1 MEKYRNSLVAEE
13 ESIFESDFFPSFN

>member
-1 MEKYRNSLVAEE
+1 MEEYHNSLVAKE